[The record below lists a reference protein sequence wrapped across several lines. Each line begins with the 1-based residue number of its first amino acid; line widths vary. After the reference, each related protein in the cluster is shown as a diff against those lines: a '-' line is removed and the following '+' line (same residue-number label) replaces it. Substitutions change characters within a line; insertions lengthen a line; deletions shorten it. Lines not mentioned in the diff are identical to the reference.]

1 MGALSEHGGI
11 QRVLE
16 NHPAMA
22 SRNDGERAR
31 ALSKIFGEIDSA
43 MQSLEMGKTMVL
55 YRAPEHRW
63 MEERREM
70 VMRRSVHVLQL
81 CVRRVIAKMLRAKLA
96 GCKKRILNAIDQR
109 RSQELKSALE
119 ESRAMG
125 ALRLF
130 VYRKGE
136 EVLKVVLR
144 EERLV
149 ATLERLKD
157 EDVEGPHFEV
167 SSCFGFLF
175 IFFKFFWSFL
185 FLALPFLLCSSL
197 IFFAGNMSCA

>member
-1 MGALSEHGGI
+1 M
-11 QRVLE
+11 
-16 NHPAMA
+16 
-22 SRNDGERAR
+22 
-31 ALSKIFGEIDSA
+31 
-43 MQSLEMGKTMVL
+43 
-55 YRAPEHRW
+55 
-63 MEERREM
+63 
-70 VMRRSVHVLQL
+70 LQL
-81 CVRRVIAKMLRAKLA
+81 CVRRVIAKMLRVKLA
-96 GCKKRILNAIDQR
+96 RYKKRILNAIDQR

-119 ESRAMG
+119 ESRAIG

-144 EERLV
+144 EERVV

-175 IFFKFFWSFL
+175 IFYFFLIFLVFSLPRPPFLTL
-185 FLALPFLLCSSL
+185 FLSYFFLYPCLSGSALNPIDIPSKAPIFNNSYASLPF
-197 IFFAGNMSCA
+197 